1 MMITKSED
9 SGFSHQL
16 HVSAKEYEYIRTS
29 LKYSAYSTDFFK
41 HAGPMDEAKM
51 ESLQE
56 AGKEAAM
63 AQHMLDHWALERKH
77 PNGI

>member
-16 HVSAKEYEYIRTS
+16 HVSAKEYEFIRSS
-29 LKYSAYSTDFFK
+29 LKYAAYSTNFFK
-41 HAGPMDEAKM
+41 HAGPMDAEKM

-56 AGKEAAM
+56 AGQEAAM
-63 AQHMLDHWALERKH
+63 AQHMLDHWALDRIK
-77 PNGI
+77 P